1 MGSDAVVGYAQA
13 EPTEAAAINALQELV
28 GLESAVAIWEWTC
41 ERAQVLPPVWEL
53 PALLMVAELLT
64 ASEDPLARVAG
75 RSIVIRI
82 VTYSALSEKG
92 LLSA

>member
-1 MGSDAVVGYAQA
+1 MGSSAVGYAQA
-13 EPTEAAAINALQELV
+13 EPTEAAAIKALQELV
-28 GLESAVAIWEWTC
+28 GLDAAISIWEWTC

-53 PALLMVAELLT
+53 PTLLMVAELLT
-64 ASEDPLARVAG
+64 ASEDSLARVAG

-82 VTYSALSEKG
+82 VTYSALSEQG